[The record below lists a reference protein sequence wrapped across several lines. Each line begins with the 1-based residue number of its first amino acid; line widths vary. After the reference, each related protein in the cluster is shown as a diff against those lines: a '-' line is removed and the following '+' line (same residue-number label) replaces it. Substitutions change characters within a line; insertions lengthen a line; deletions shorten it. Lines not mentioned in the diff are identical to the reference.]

1 MMDQGPIPSGS
12 VERWDSCSSCPDPFS
27 KSTLK
32 KKERKQML
40 QKNYHWLNIS
50 IIVLSLNQ
58 TGENLQGLFSLQHN
72 ILI

>member
-1 MMDQGPIPSGS
+1 
-12 VERWDSCSSCPDPFS
+12 
-27 KSTLK
+27 
-32 KKERKQML
+32 ML

-50 IIVLSLNQ
+50 IIVLHVSLNQ

>member
-32 KKERKQML
+32 KKIKKTDVTKKLPLIKYFNLRVKFES
-40 QKNYHWLNIS
+40 NW
-50 IIVLSLNQ
+50 
-58 TGENLQGLFSLQHN
+58 ENLQGLFSLQHN